1 MSVSIIGCGWLGQ
14 ALATRLMANKIDI
27 IASYQSKKTSDKLA
41 DLAIP
46 ATKLVLPLSEEAITA
61 DNLDSITNVDVSLFQ
76 QSVLIIAIPPQ
87 LKKGRVDYPLKI
99 QQLIHLAELGGTQH
113 IILLNSTAIYN
124 GLQGL
129 SLIHI

>member
-46 ATKLVLPLSEEAITA
+46 ATKLVLPLMEDIITA
-61 DNLDSITNVDVSLFQ
+61 DSLDSITNVDVSLFQ